1 MQKMPKV
8 FYALLML
15 VLVLVLSGCEL
26 RRESSD
32 LVEATPLSDLPPTL
46 APLGAETNSL
56 AEATVVPTVINVQ
69 PTATQTTL
77 KAGDAADLPQEP
89 VAPAAAANNKPATT
103 VTSEVAAKNNTGTG
117 PAVTVN
123 SVPTAEQAAISKPK
137 PEQSIVVDATANL
150 PLGGPV
156 AANPPATQANG
167 ASATYGESSY
177 LVRAGDTLFSIAQ
190 RYGTTVEAIA
200 YANGLSSDMI
210 AAGQTL
216 SIPGGAVVNQQQPQQ
231 PQPAQQQPAYPA
243 PAAPQQQPDYSA
255 EQQQAYGYQQ
265 PDNQAGGYRQQ
276 QAIGGYHLVT
286 PGETLYRIALQYG
299 TSVEAIAAANNIGYP
314 YNIQIGQQ
322 LAIPM
327 AGGYGTAPNY
337 PQQQQQN
344 GYYPQQQ
351 QQQADPY
358 YPQQQ
363 QQQGYDNYQQQQNGY
378 YPQQQQGG
386 NYSQQPQQADPYYPQ
401 QQQQGYG
408 NYPQQPQNGYYPQ
421 QQQGGNNYG
430 AAGTHT
436 VAPGE
441 TLYSIAMSYGTN
453 AAALAAANGLADP
466 NQIYVGQVLYLP

>member
-1 MQKMPKV
+1 MQKVPKV

-89 VAPAAAANNKPATT
+89 VAPAAANKSAAA

-216 SIPGGAVVNQQQPQQ
+216 SIPGGAAVNQQPQQ
-231 PQPAQQQPAYPA
+231 PQQAQQQPAYPA
-243 PAAPQQQPDYSA
+243 PAASQQQPDYSA
-255 EQQQAYGYQQ
+255 EQQPQAYGYQQ

-276 QAIGGYHLVT
+276 QPYAAIGGYHLVT

-344 GYYPQQQ
+344 GNYPQ

-358 YPQQQ
+358 YPQ

-378 YPQQQQGG
+378 YPQQQQ
-386 NYSQQPQQADPYYPQ
+386 QQQADPSYYPQQ

-408 NYPQQPQNGYYPQ
+408 NYPQQQQNGYYPQ

-441 TLYSIAMSYGTN
+441 TLYSIAMSYGTS